1 MYTARSG
8 RDLSSEPPSPTSVV
22 RSVMDAAREQYEV
35 ALVGDVRQ
43 VPMLPNCTSFGYR
56 CEGEDQCRDSPPSQ
70 VMM

>member
-1 MYTARSG
+1 
-8 RDLSSEPPSPTSVV
+8 
-22 RSVMDAAREQYEV
+22 MDAAREQYEV